1 MHLRLIHAQPENKEH
16 IKTTVRA
23 ANIDQCLVSNE
34 FLEKQQNLIIVP
46 QKPAE
51 NLWLFDVLWRIE
63 IACK

>member
-1 MHLRLIHAQPENKEH
+1 MHNLKNKEH